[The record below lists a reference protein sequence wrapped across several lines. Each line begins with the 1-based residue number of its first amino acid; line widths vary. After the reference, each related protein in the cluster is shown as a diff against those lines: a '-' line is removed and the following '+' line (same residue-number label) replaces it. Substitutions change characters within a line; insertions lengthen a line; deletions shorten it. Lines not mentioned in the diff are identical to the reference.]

1 MNATTPS
8 RRKLTLDDILD
19 LRAYERER
27 PEFRA
32 RVIEIKRR
40 RRIELG
46 TFVTVMF
53 ENRDTM
59 RLQVQEMARVE
70 KTITDA
76 GIQEELDAY
85 NPLIPE
91 VGQLCVTLFIEL
103 TSDEAIREWLPKLAG
118 IERSLVIRL
127 ADGSEVRG
135 ALDPLHESQ
144 LTRDDVTPA
153 VHYMTFDFTPDQVA
167 EFARGPVVVAIDH
180 PAYLEEMELSQ
191 LTVDELLTDL
201 RPDPE

>member
-1 MNATTPS
+1 MTATTPS
-8 RRKLTLDDILD
+8 RRKLTLDDIAD

-27 PEFRA
+27 GEFRA

-53 ENRDTM
+53 ENRATM

-70 KTITDA
+70 KTITDE

-91 VGQLCVTLFIEL
+91 PGQLCATLFIEL
-103 TSDEAIREWLPKLAG
+103 TSDEAMREWLPKLVN

-127 ADGSEVRG
+127 PDGSEVRG
-135 ALDPLHESQ
+135 QLDPVHESQ
-144 LTRDDVTPA
+144 LTRAEVTAA
-153 VHYMTFDFTPDQVA
+153 VHYMTFDFTPDQV
-167 EFARGPVVVAIDH
+167 EDFARGPVVLAIDH

>member
-1 MNATTPS
+1 MTATTPS
-8 RRKLTLDDILD
+8 RRKLTLNDIAD

-27 PEFRA
+27 PDFRA

-40 RRIELG
+40 RRIEMG

-91 VGQLCVTLFIEL
+91 PGQLCATLFIEL
-103 TSDEAIREWLPKLAG
+103 TSDESMREWLPRLVG
-118 IERSLVIRL
+118 IERSVVVRL
-127 ADGSEVRG
+127 ADGSEIRG
-135 ALDPLHESQ
+135 AVDPVHASQ
-144 LTRDDVTPA
+144 LTRSEVTAA
-153 VHYMTFDFTPDQVA
+153 VHYMTFDFTPEQVQS
-167 EFARGPVVVAIDH
+167 FGYGTVVLAIDH
-180 PAYLEEMELSQ
+180 PAYREEIELAQ
-191 LTVDELLTDL
+191 TTVDELLKDL
-201 RPDPE
+201 RPDPD

>member
-1 MNATTPS
+1 MTATTPS
-8 RRKLTLDDILD
+8 RRKLTLDDIAD

-27 PEFRA
+27 SEFRA

-70 KTITDA
+70 KTITDE

-91 VGQLCVTLFIEL
+91 PGQLCATLFIEL
-103 TSDEAIREWLPKLAG
+103 TSDEAMREWLPKLVN
-118 IERSLVIRL
+118 IERSVVIRL
-127 ADGSEVRG
+127 PDGSQVRG
-135 ALDPLHESQ
+135 ELDPVHESQ
-144 LTRDDVTPA
+144 LTRAEVTAA
-153 VHYMTFDFTPDQVA
+153 VHYMSFDFTPEQVE
-167 EFARGPVVVAIDH
+167 EFARGPVVLAIDH

>member
-1 MNATTPS
+1 MSTSTPS
-8 RRKLTLDDILD
+8 RRKLTLDDIAD

-27 PEFRA
+27 GEFRA

-70 KTITDA
+70 KTITDE

-91 VGQLCVTLFIEL
+91 PGQLCATLFIEL
-103 TSDEAIREWLPKLAG
+103 TSDEAMREWLPKLVN

-127 ADGSEVRG
+127 PDGSEVRG
-135 ALDPLHESQ
+135 RLDPVHESQ
-144 LTRDDVTPA
+144 LTRAEVTAA
-153 VHYMTFDFTPDQVA
+153 VHYMSFDFTPAQV
-167 EFARGPVVVAIDH
+167 EDFARGPVVLAIDH

>member
-8 RRKLTLDDILD
+8 RRKLTLADIAD

-46 TFVTVMF
+46 TFITVMF

-70 KTITDA
+70 KTITDE

-91 VGQLCVTLFIEL
+91 PGQLCVTLFIEL

-118 IERSLVIRL
+118 IERTVFIRL

-135 ALDPLHESQ
+135 TLDPLHESQ
-144 LTRDDVTPA
+144 LTRDDMTPA
-153 VHYMTFDFTPDQVA
+153 VHYMNFNFTEQQV
-167 EFARGPVVVAIDH
+167 EEVARGPVVVAIDH
-180 PAYLEEMELSQ
+180 PAYLEEMELSP
-191 LTVDELLTDL
+191 LTIDELLADL
-201 RPDPE
+201 RPDPQ

>member
-1 MNATTPS
+1 MPATTPS
-8 RRKLTLDDILD
+8 RRKLTLNDIAD

-27 PEFRA
+27 PDFRA

-40 RRIELG
+40 RRIEMG

-91 VGQLCVTLFIEL
+91 PGQLCATLFIEL
-103 TSDEAIREWLPKLAG
+103 TSDEAMREWLPRLVG
-118 IERSLVIRL
+118 IERSVVVRL

-135 ALDPLHESQ
+135 AVDPVHASQ
-144 LTRDDVTPA
+144 LTRSEVTAA
-153 VHYMTFDFTPDQVA
+153 VHYMTFDFTPEQVQSFGYGA
-167 EFARGPVVVAIDH
+167 VVLAIDH
-180 PAYLEEMELSQ
+180 PAYREEIELAQ
-191 LTVDELLTDL
+191 MTIDELVKDL